1 MVFSIVHMIF
11 SLPSIQRI
19 GLGHFAQAPE
29 LGGKETQAAF
39 QLGLAWSNGTIK
51 R

>member
-1 MVFSIVHMIF
+1 MI

-19 GLGHFAQAPE
+19 GLSHFAQAPE
-29 LGGKETQAAF
+29 LGSKETQAAF
-39 QLGLAWSNGTIK
+39 QLGLAWSNGSNGTIK